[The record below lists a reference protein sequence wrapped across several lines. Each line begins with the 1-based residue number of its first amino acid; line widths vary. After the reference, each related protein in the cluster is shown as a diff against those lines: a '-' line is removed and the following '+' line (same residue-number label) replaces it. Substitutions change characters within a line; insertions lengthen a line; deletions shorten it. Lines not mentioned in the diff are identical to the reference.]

1 MERAITTTT
10 ESPFDASRLSDIL
23 GRRVSAVS
31 VEASNPTVLS
41 HVYRLQLAYDGD
53 ADGAPAT
60 LFLKTRHLERKT
72 GAGAGGQPGGRH
84 EVEFYRRLAPTAA
97 PDILVRCLDS
107 YWDEAS
113 GDWHLLLEDL
123 KDTHAMASP
132 WPFPPTLPD
141 CETIIRT
148 LARFHA
154 AWWDDPRLGTSVGTW
169 AKPADLPQFQQSMTD
184 ALAKLA
190 DALGDRLAPEKRAFY
205 ERLID
210 RMGPFSARYHTHRD
224 MTVVHGD
231 AHVWNCFLPKPGT
244 AGTSKLFDWD
254 SWRLDYA
261 TDDLAYQMAL
271 HWYPDLRR
279 QRERHLLDIYHA
291 ELQAQGV
298 TGYDR
303 QALQDDYRLSV
314 LGTTMTPVW
323 QHAGNVPAWIWWS
336 HLARIHLAA
345 DDLGC
350 RELLD

>member
-1 MERAITTTT
+1 
-10 ESPFDASRLSDIL
+10 
-23 GRRVSAVS
+23 VSAVS
-31 VEASNPTVLS
+31 VETSNPTVIS
-41 HVYRLQLAYDGD
+41 YVYRLRLAYDGD
-53 ADGAPAT
+53 ASGAPAT
-60 LFLKTRHLERKT
+60 LFLKTRQPERKT
-72 GAGAGGQPGGRH
+72 GAGSWGHH
-84 EVEFYRRLAPTAA
+84 EVEFYRRLAPAA
-97 PDILVRCLDS
+97 PPDILVRCLDS
-107 YWDEAS
+107 HWDESS

-132 WPFPPTLPD
+132 WPFPPTLAD

-154 AWWDDPRLGTSVGTW
+154 AWWDDPRLGTSIGIW
-169 AKPADLPQFQQSMTD
+169 GNPADMPQSQQRMTE
-184 ALAKLA
+184 AVAKLA
-190 DALGDRLAPEKRAFY
+190 DTLGDRFVPEHRAYY

-210 RMGPFSARYHTHRD
+210 RLSSLSARYHSRRN

-231 AHVWNCFLPKPGT
+231 AHVWNCFLPKAGTPGT
-244 AGTSKLFDWD
+244 PKLFDWD
-254 SWRLDYA
+254 GWRLDYA

-279 QRERHLLDIYHA
+279 ERERHLLDVYHA
-291 ELQAQGV
+291 ELVKQGV

-314 LGTTMTPVW
+314 LWTTMMPVW
-323 QHAGNVPAWIWWS
+323 QHAGGIPAWIWWS
-336 HLARIHLAA
+336 HLARIHLAV

>member
-1 MERAITTTT
+1 
-10 ESPFDASRLSDIL
+10 
-23 GRRVSAVS
+23 VSAVS
-31 VEASNPTVLS
+31 VEASNPTVIS
-41 HVYRLQLAYDGD
+41 HVYRLRLAYDSD
-53 ADGAPAT
+53 ASGAPAT
-60 LFLKTRHLERKT
+60 LFLKTRHLERKP
-72 GAGAGGQPGGRH
+72 GMSGGGHH
-84 EVEFYRRLAPTAA
+84 EVEFYRRLALTAA
-97 PDILVRCLDS
+97 PDILMHCHDAQR
-107 YWDEAS
+107 DEGT

-123 KDTHAMASP
+123 KDTHATPSQ
-132 WPFPPTLPD
+132 WPFPPTLAD

-169 AKPADLPQFQQSMTD
+169 ANPAEQSQFQQRMTE
-184 ALAKLA
+184 AVAKLA
-190 DALGDRLAPEKRAFY
+190 DALGDRLAPDHLAFY

-210 RMGPFSARYHTHRD
+210 RLGPLSARYHSHRN

-244 AGTSKLFDWD
+244 VGTPKLFDWD
-254 SWRLDYA
+254 SWRLDTA

-291 ELQAQGV
+291 ELQARGV

-303 QALQDDYRLSV
+303 QALQDDYCLSV
-314 LGTTMTPVW
+314 LWTTMTPVW

-345 DDLGC
+345 GDLGC

>member
-1 MERAITTTT
+1 M
-10 ESPFDASRLSDIL
+10 
-23 GRRVSAVS
+23 SAVS